1 MNTYR
6 SEAEVS
12 ENACSEYEV
21 RVAEAAT
28 TIGRP
33 CEAGAPTEPTGET
46 QVPSPRPAVF
56 VGRFGGK
63 KVHRTFFYS
72 ASPHLLQEDFNH
84 KL

>member
-33 CEAGAPTEPTGET
+33 CEAGAPTEPAGET
-46 QVPSPRPAVF
+46 VSSFLNTQKSFHRKKELYYMYKHAKF
-56 VGRFGGK
+56 VQF
-63 KVHRTFFYS
+63 S
-72 ASPHLLQEDFNH
+72 
-84 KL
+84 KLRK